1 MIKKEAVPRGRPR
14 KAGVEDA
21 VLEAIV
27 MLVRQHGL
35 EAVTI
40 QMVADAA
47 GVGRQTIYRRWPR
60 REDMLLDAL
69 VKRTAEKLQRAL
81 DMPDGQEIE
90 AICARIFD
98 NLNAD
103 GRFTCDLLVLIH
115 NDAAAQLRF
124 REQIVAPWITL
135 VVQRLVNIGVR
146 ADLDLRLFAFMLQS
160 ALVYQMQL
168 GGQLDA
174 ALQERCCRFIRSM
187 L

>member
-1 MIKKEAVPRGRPR
+1 
-14 KAGVEDA
+14 VEDA

-60 REDMLLDAL
+60 REEMLLDAL
-69 VKRTAEKLQRAL
+69 VKRTAESCSVPSTCRKARKSRRSV
-81 DMPDGQEIE
+81 
-90 AICARIFD
+90 RIFD

-115 NDAAAQLRF
+115 DDPAARRRF
-124 REQIVAPWITL
+124 REQIVAPWIAL
-135 VVQRLVNIGVR
+135 VVQRLTQIGVR

-168 GGQLDA
+168 GGVLDE

>member
-1 MIKKEAVPRGRPR
+1 MIKKEAAVRGRPR

-35 EAVTI
+35 EAVTT

-81 DMPDGQEIE
+81 DMPLGERRERWEEMI
-90 AICARIFD
+90 A
-98 NLNAD
+98 
-103 GRFTCDLLVLIH
+103 VLRR
-115 NDAAAQLRF
+115 NDITAW
-124 REQIVAPWITL
+124 RERYIDAL
-135 VVQRLVNIGVR
+135 
-146 ADLDLRLFAFMLQS
+146 S
-160 ALVYQMQL
+160 AMPQ
-168 GGQLDA
+168 G
-174 ALQERCCRFIRSM
+174 EC
-187 L
+187 